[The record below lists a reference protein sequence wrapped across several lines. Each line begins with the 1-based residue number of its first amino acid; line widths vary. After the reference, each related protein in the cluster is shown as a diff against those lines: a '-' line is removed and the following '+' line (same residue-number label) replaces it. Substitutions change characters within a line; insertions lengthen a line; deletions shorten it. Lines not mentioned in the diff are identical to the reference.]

1 MISCKLNDLCS
12 LVKGKQIDTT
22 LLDKTHM
29 YKYINGGIKES
40 GYYNDYNT
48 EGDTIIIS
56 EGGASCGF
64 VNYISE
70 RFWLGCHCYKLEN
83 PSINK
88 KYLYY
93 LLKAN
98 QNRIMELRT
107 GAAMPNIKK
116 ASLGNLQL
124 RLSLDEK
131 QQKLV
136 IRLLDVVENSISIS
150 SKILVSLDELIKS
163 RFIEMFGD
171 PVDECSKWPFQTL
184 ENVCRTIVDCPH
196 STPNYT
202 DEDTGFMCIRTS
214 VVKKNQILWD
224 EVEYISEQE
233 YLQRIKRKR
242 PEKGDIIYTREG
254 AILGIA
260 AIIDRQCNVAL
271 GQRSMLLAPNET
283 KCLSEFLCVAMNF
296 DSFFGKAL
304 KGLNGSASPHI
315 NVKDIKKLQIS
326 LPPLELQR
334 QFSEFT
340 KQVDKSKYGM
350 LKRIKSAMIEL
361 VHSQKLV
368 FVTF

>member
-22 LLDKTHM
+22 LLDRTHT

-116 ASLGNLQL
+116 ASLCNLQL
-124 RLSLDEK
+124 RLTLDEK

-136 IRLLDVVENSISIS
+136 TRLLDAVEKSISIS
-150 SKILVSLDELIKS
+150 SQILVSLDELIKS

-171 PVDECSKWPFQTL
+171 PIENILGWGKYPLGKRCIIITGNTPSRADANNYGSYL
-184 ENVCRTIVDCPH
+184 EWIKSDNIN
-196 STPNYT
+196 TPEMYLT
-202 DEDTGFMCIRTS
+202 HA
-214 VVKKNQILWD
+214 
-224 EVEYISEQE
+224 QE
-233 YLQRIKRKR
+233 YLS
-242 PEKGDIIYTREG
+242 EKGFKKCRYVESG
-254 AILGIA
+254 SILMTCIAGSIGCIGNVGIA
-260 AIIDRQCNVAL
+260 NRRVAFNQQINAIVPVQDETMYIYWLMKLSQPYI
-271 GQRSMLLAPNET
+271 QSTISM
-283 KCLSEFLCVAMNF
+283 S
-296 DSFFGKAL
+296 L
-304 KGLNGSASPHI
+304 KGILSKSQLSALEFPF
-315 NVKDIKKLQIS
+315 
-326 LPPLELQR
+326 PPIAQQR
-334 QFSEFT
+334 AFSVVAQ
-340 KQVDKSKYGM
+340 QVDKSKYGM
-350 LKRIKSAMIEL
+350 LNRIKSAMIEL

-368 FVTF
+368 FMACYL

>member
-22 LLDKTHM
+22 LLDRTHT

-116 ASLGNLQL
+116 ASLCNLQL
-124 RLSLDEK
+124 RLTLDEK

-136 IRLLDVVENSISIS
+136 TRLLDAVEKSISIS
-150 SKILVSLDELIKS
+150 SQILVSLDELIKS

-171 PVDECSKWPFQTL
+171 PVDDCGKWPLQTL
-184 ENVCRTIVDCPH
+184 EHVCRTIVDCPH

-202 DEDTGFMCIRTS
+202 DEKTGFMCIRTS
-214 VVKKNQILWD
+214 VVKKNQIIWD
-224 EVEYISEQE
+224 DVEYISEQE

-260 AIIDRQCNVAL
+260 AIIDHQCNVAL
-271 GQRSMLLAPNET
+271 GQRSMLLSPDKD
-283 KCLSEFLCVAMNF
+283 KCLSEFLCTAMNF
-296 DSFFGKAL
+296 ESFLLKAL
-304 KGLNGSASPHI
+304 RGLNGSASPHI
-315 NVKDIKKLQIS
+315 NVKDIKMLQIA
-326 LPPLELQR
+326 LPPLNLQE
-334 QFSEFT
+334 QFVKFA
-340 KQVDKSKYGM
+340 KQVDKSKLVIKKSLSALEE
-350 LKRIKSAMIEL
+350 LKGSLM
-361 VHSQKLV
+361 QKY
-368 FVTF
+368 FFD